1 MGGAPEWTT
10 AHRQYY
16 AKNEA
21 KIQAFVSKAIG
32 DAVWARAEDPIEFI
46 GKRMQER
53 STVDMSDDS
62 VVSEFIDSDKPS
74 SDTLSGMGAVRL
86 VRERWRRAAHRQMGL
101 AKAEAGTDHDEELRW
116 RLHKWLA
123 GPIFEGDMYLSDLV
137 TASLIKPLQSDP
149 DESNQYLE
157 KPYIRAL
164 GAYPDAQVI
173 LNTLQS
179 DSFTEKLAASLW
191 EAAKRL
197 HDDRVVAAQLRD
209 DQTGISKFFD
219 DAEGGQALNFG
230 TTVRGQR
237 SASNS
242 DLRSA

>member
-1 MGGAPEWTT
+1 
-10 AHRQYY
+10 
-16 AKNEA
+16 
-21 KIQAFVSKAIG
+21 
-32 DAVWARAEDPIEFI
+32 
-46 GKRMQER
+46 
-53 STVDMSDDS
+53 
-62 VVSEFIDSDKPS
+62 
-74 SDTLSGMGAVRL
+74 
-86 VRERWRRAAHRQMGL
+86 
-101 AKAEAGTDHDEELRW
+101 
-116 RLHKWLA
+116 
-123 GPIFEGDMYLSDLV
+123 MYLSDLV